1 LEVEGY
7 VEYNGA
13 VSARRSFHTRKR
25 SSLGRV
31 PLSQSQQILRHD
43 CTISITGFAIWSGMT
58 PHHKS
63 ADQGREPCKRIST
76 NFRAFAGQSSALP
89 AVERP

>member
-1 LEVEGY
+1 MKRVGLQEKSSFKVEGY

-13 VSARRSFHTRKR
+13 VSARRSFHARKR

-43 CTISITGFAIWSGMT
+43 CTISITGFAIWSGM
-58 PHHKS
+58 PPPP
-63 ADQGREPCKRIST
+63 Q
-76 NFRAFAGQSSALP
+76 
-89 AVERP
+89 ER